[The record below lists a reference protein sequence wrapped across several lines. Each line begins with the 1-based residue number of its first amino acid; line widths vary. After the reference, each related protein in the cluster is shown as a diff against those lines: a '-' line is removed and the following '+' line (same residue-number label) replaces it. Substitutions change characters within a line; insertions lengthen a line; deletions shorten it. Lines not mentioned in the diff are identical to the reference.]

1 MIVDGCS
8 EILLAVVRRP
18 EFSSL
23 PPLSSS
29 SSPSPVAS
37 PEIIAGNFTPEPDS
51 QQDTDIGTLSSK
63 YSLDRRRED
72 ERR

>member
-1 MIVDGCS
+1 MIVDGSS

-29 SSPSPVAS
+29 SPSPVAS
-37 PEIIAGNFTPEPDS
+37 REIIAGNFTPEPDS

-72 ERR
+72 ERK